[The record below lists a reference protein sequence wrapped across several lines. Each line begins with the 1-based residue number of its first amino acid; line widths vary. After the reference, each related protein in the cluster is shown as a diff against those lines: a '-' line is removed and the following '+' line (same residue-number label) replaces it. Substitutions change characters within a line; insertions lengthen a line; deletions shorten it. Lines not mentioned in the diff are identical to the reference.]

1 MGKERDKSHHIDD
14 NIDKSAE
21 TDVELEGIIKKK
33 KKKKGKNACKDLDQ
47 HERPM
52 HIADNQLVLETKV
65 KEKKKTIDTEYSF
78 DPSDTKDAEL
88 EEFKRKKSKRTRI
101 DLEHVETID
110 IGKEKPEEKKKK

>member
-21 TDVELEGIIKKK
+21 TDVELDGIIKKK

-52 HIADNQLVLETKV
+52 HIADDQLVLETKV
-65 KEKKKTIDTEYSF
+65 KEKKKAIDTEYSF

-88 EEFKRKKSKRTRI
+88 EEFKRKKSKRTHPN
-101 DLEHVETID
+101 LEHVEIID